1 MYENS
6 AELAENKLLV
16 LYVIKYRNFG
26 CIFEKDVE
34 GTVYCRFFPLQKFQ
48 LFFQ

>member
-16 LYVIKYRNFG
+16 LYVIKTTYFKNSTYRNY
-26 CIFEKDVE
+26 IRK
-34 GTVYCRFFPLQKFQ
+34 
-48 LFFQ
+48 